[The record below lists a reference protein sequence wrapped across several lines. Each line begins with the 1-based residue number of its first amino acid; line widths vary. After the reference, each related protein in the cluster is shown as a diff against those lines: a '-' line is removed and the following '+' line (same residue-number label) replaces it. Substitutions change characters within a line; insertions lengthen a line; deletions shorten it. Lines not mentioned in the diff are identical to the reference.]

1 MQSNSIQSI
10 SLKPFYGKWGAG
22 YNMYKNIQYIYMTHV
37 DCDID
42 YGGQAFSYI

>member
-1 MQSNSIQSI
+1 MSCNPI

-22 YNMYKNIQYIYMTHV
+22 YNMYKNIQYIYMYMAHV